1 MQEDSGWCWRAVVVG
16 EHLRGPLGGCAGPG
30 EGMEVALLW
39 RCGGHPEVDE
49 LGGMEQ
55 WFGVSFFPFWSE
67 RDGVRN
73 ACTRDP
79 DLWAHKIAFR
89 CGTN

>member
-1 MQEDSGWCWRAVVVG
+1 MVLAGCGGGRAFTRAVRRVRGSGRGYGGGIAVEVWRASWVG
-16 EHLRGPLGGCAGPG
+16 
-30 EGMEVALLW
+30 W
-39 RCGGHPEVDE
+39 SN
-49 LGGMEQ
+49 